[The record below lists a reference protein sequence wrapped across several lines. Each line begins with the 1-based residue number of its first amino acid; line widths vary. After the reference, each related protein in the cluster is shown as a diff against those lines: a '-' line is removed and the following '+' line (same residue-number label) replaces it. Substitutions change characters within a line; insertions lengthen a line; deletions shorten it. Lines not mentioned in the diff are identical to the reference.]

1 MDNSNQFPGLLEL
14 RLWPGRA
21 SVTKRAFI
29 SFIVWER
36 ERERGHSQT
45 QAGHRLIMDVIIWS
59 NPLGL
64 ATQRPLTIFGE
75 QKCCHGLSVILILMA
90 GHIGS
95 KCLM

>member
-1 MDNSNQFPGLLEL
+1 MDNSNQFPGLPGL
-14 RLWPGRA
+14 RLRPGRA

-36 ERERGHSQT
+36 ERCHSQT

-64 ATQRPLTIFGE
+64 ATQRPLTMFGE

-90 GHIGS
+90 GHTLAAS
-95 KCLM
+95 V